1 MSEMPMI
8 NSEMMTLL
16 GLLGLWLYS
25 IFLVLPCWIIAYRTK
40 EGGKWWNWVLPLWN
54 LYAAFK
60 LGRGPI
66 RPTIVILVL
75 IAIVYLSF
83 PFKESTYVFAFI
95 AVVLFLSVLLS
106 IYVFYVWLRN
116 ISIIANVNP
125 YFLPMVMLVIPFLL
139 ACFVVVLTL
148 QQVITPVQAGFFEN
162 VVSIATWVIFFIVA
176 IRTPKKEATEAEFR
190 FGKE

>member
-1 MSEMPMI
+1 MSDIPMMG
-8 NSEMMTLL
+8 SGMMTLL
-16 GLLGLWLYS
+16 GLIGLWLYS

-54 LYAAFK
+54 LYTAFK

-66 RPTIVILVL
+66 RPAVVILIL
-75 IAIVYLSF
+75 IAIASVSF
-83 PFKESTYVFAFI
+83 QFKESPYVFAFLV
-95 AVVLFLSVLLS
+95 VVLFLSVLLS

-116 ISIIANVNP
+116 VSILANINP
-125 YFLPMVMLVIPFLL
+125 YFLPMVMLVVPFLL
-139 ACFVVVLTL
+139 GSFVVILVL
-148 QQVITPVQAGFFEN
+148 QQVITPVQASFFEN

-176 IRTPKKEATEAEFR
+176 IRTPKREAREAEFT